1 MGGAKL
7 EALKEAQ
14 DTKLIPFST
23 RDRIERAATR
33 GEAGMRAMLTAIDTW
48 ADTAGAQRPNDDTLT
63 RMWSTV
69 KRHFYLL

>member
-1 MGGAKL
+1 
-7 EALKEAQ
+7 
-14 DTKLIPFST
+14 
-23 RDRIERAATR
+23 
-33 GEAGMRAMLTAIDTW
+33 MRAMLTAIDTW

>member
-1 MGGAKL
+1 MGAPPDHRGDNAAMGGAKL

-23 RDRIERAATR
+23 RDRIEQAAER

-48 ADTAGAQRPNDDTLT
+48 ADTAGAQRPNDDA
-63 RMWSTV
+63 R
-69 KRHFYLL
+69 